1 MRLSENCFLEG
12 QPNGPIS
19 GTGTEK
25 VVKQTE
31 VFIVKKE
38 QRKCIVQTKSIVSRR
53 ALHLKIQLQ
62 LKPIVQRDLNEFESQ
77 NLFWPNNEF

>member
-1 MRLSENCFLEG
+1 MRLSENCFWGG
-12 QPNGPIS
+12 QPNVPIS

-53 ALHLKIQLQ
+53 ALHLKMQPR

-77 NLFWPNNEF
+77 NLS